1 MEDSKFICES
11 HIIRDYGF
19 SKSIIREH
27 VGEPD
32 KTTRNPHCPS
42 NNREI
47 RWHYRWKIES
57 IMRDPDVKKDLLE
70 KEKRSEARKK
80 NRESKIDFC

>member
-42 NNREI
+42 DSREI
-47 RWHYRWKIES
+47 RWHYRWKVES
-57 IMRDPDVKKDLLE
+57 IMEDPDVKKALIE

-80 NRESKIDFC
+80 KPNLK